1 VTANH
6 ALFPQAMIDGLSA
19 DLEKFADRLRGPDPS
34 HLAFRNDVKIE
45 PEKVPA
51 LQPPGQGW
59 TRAQ

>member
-1 VTANH
+1 
-6 ALFPQAMIDGLSA
+6 LFPQAMIDGLSA